1 MTDATRTIRINRAP
15 VLALWAAVVAQR
27 LGHDRETA
35 LTLGQALAGL
45 NAHAKGVRLGIFAR
59 TPADVADARHAT
71 RTAMKGVTEA
81 ELLGRRIPAVKT
93 PDGLRALA
101 KDAPLSPTSVE
112 RTLRGKFGDAFDEVR
127 TEMERLA
134 HAHDPR
140 DLAENGFKLYEAF
153 RPAIPSDVRG
163 WGAKGYW
170 TLDVSASSRAVL
182 NGSGTPRLWSTE
194 VKLREGQPV
203 SCLPLTPK
211 DSRWAAFRVYGW
223 SCPIPPFQP
232 RRLRPQSQRCR
243 RAGNFR
249 EGRVK
254 TAAVQS
260 PLINGRARR
269 QSCDELHAWPCH
281 AFLSHGTF

>member
-1 MTDATRTIRINRAP
+1 MTDATRTIRINHAP

-45 NAHAKGVRLGIFAR
+45 NAHAKGVRLGTYAR

-71 RTAMKGVTEA
+71 RTAMKGLTEA

-101 KDAPLSPTSVE
+101 KDAPLSPASVE
-112 RTLRGKFGDAFDEVR
+112 RYLRGKFGDAFDEVR
-127 TEMERLA
+127 TEMDRLA

-163 WGAKGYW
+163 WGAKGV
-170 TLDVSASSRAVL
+170 LDIGCIR
-182 NGSGTPRLWSTE
+182 
-194 VKLREGQPV
+194 KL
-203 SCLPLTPK
+203 
-211 DSRWAAFRVYGW
+211 
-223 SCPIPPFQP
+223 
-232 RRLRPQSQRCR
+232 
-243 RAGNFR
+243 
-249 EGRVK
+249 
-254 TAAVQS
+254 
-260 PLINGRARR
+260 ARGVER
-269 QSCDELHAWPCH
+269 
-281 AFLSHGTF
+281 